1 MVSEIFSGLEFLLLA
16 VTSVLA
22 IMNPVSTAAVYSVLT
37 ETSGQADRKKII
49 NSAMKISFVVLVF
62 FALTGQFIFQI
73 LGLTIPAFKIAGG
86 LLLVSVAMGMLAPK
100 LIEYSREDL
109 ENIAIVPLSFPL
121 TCGAGTITTVILLM
135 SEATGILQSLFVIFS
150 IVVAIVISYLMMT
163 YSTII
168 FGFIGRHEQRII
180 PKLMAVFVLAI
191 AIQFII
197 NGISEAMP
205 QILSH
210 IPGIPVI

>member
-1 MVSEIFSGLEFLLLA
+1 VVSEIFSGLEFLLLA